1 MTALIA
7 HLDLVFAPPGEPA
20 ATYRVGVGAPEPR
33 GGHWVCSVASGPV
46 HPGPAAIAGDDS
58 LQALTLAVGHLRA
71 MLQAFVDGGGRL
83 GFPGDADPAGRPPD
97 AAAALLRAYFG
108 APAAAANPEAPAAIR
123 AVGTHTPRDFVSD
136 RE

>member
-7 HLDLVFAPPGEPA
+7 HLDLVFAPPGEPP

-33 GGHWVCSVASGPV
+33 DRHWVCRVAAGPD
-46 HPGPAAIAGDDS
+46 HPGPAAIAGEDS

-83 GFPGDADPAGRPPD
+83 GFPGDADPAGLPPE

-108 APAAAANPEAPAAIR
+108 APAPPAHPDSLSGR
-123 AVGTHTPRDFVSD
+123 GD
-136 RE
+136 R